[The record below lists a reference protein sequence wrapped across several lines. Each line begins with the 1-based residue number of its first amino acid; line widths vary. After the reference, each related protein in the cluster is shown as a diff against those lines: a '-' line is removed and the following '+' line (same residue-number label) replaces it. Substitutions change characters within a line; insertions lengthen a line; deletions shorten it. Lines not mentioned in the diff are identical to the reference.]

1 MVKNLPAKKE
11 TTWNTGDLCLIPG
24 QEDPLEQEMVT
35 HYRNPMDRGAWQA
48 LVYGVTRAGHDSV
61 TKHIL

>member
-11 TTWNTGDLCLIPG
+11 TTCNVGDLCLIPG

-35 HYRNPMDRGAWQA
+35 HSRNPEDRGAWQA
-48 LVYGVTRAGHDSV
+48 LVHGVTRVGHDSV